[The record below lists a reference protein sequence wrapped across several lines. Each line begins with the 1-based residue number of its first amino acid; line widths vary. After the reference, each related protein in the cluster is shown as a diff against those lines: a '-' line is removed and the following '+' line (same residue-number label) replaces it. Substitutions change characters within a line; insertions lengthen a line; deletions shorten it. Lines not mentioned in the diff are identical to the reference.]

1 MELRLNP
8 LTGIQKDV
16 VDVRDVPEEQSVRFD
31 ALASATYRR
40 FWLGSIAS
48 VGSTQLYFIAMAW
61 LVFELSNSPLD
72 LGLLGA
78 ATAVPNILAT
88 LIGGLVADRVN
99 RRTILIL
106 TTGISTVLMLLLAA
120 LDATGLVRVW
130 HVLLISGLLG
140 LVQGFD
146 FPARSSIFPSLIEPK
161 QMLSAVALNSI
172 LWQGSRMIFP
182 AIGGILIALTDTSL
196 IFVLCGLGF
205 ITMLMVLCW
214 LEVVQV
220 IQTKADTWYE
230 FKEGLRF
237 VLHNRLFLTLIL
249 LTWISMFFGTSYIQI
264 MPIFADIFQSGER
277 GYGLL
282 ISATGVGSVAGNLFI
297 SRFQQSRRLGLM
309 MLSCAALAPFSLI
322 GFSLVAGT
330 LANVAGA
337 FWLASLFAVMTAA
350 FSSVFLV
357 SSMTV
362 LQLKVPDKLRGRVM
376 GIHSI
381 TWSMIALG
389 GLIAGALAS
398 KFSAPVAVVI
408 GAVIVL
414 SSVIWVTI
422 RKLELL
428 NLNVHQL

>member
-1 MELRLNP
+1 M
-8 LTGIQKDV
+8 
-16 VDVRDVPEEQSVRFD
+16 RFD
-31 ALASATYRR
+31 ALASSTYRR

-161 QMLSAVALNSI
+161 QMLSAVSLNSI

-182 AIGGILIALTDTSL
+182 AIGGILITLTDTSL

-220 IQTKADTWYE
+220 IQAKADPWHE

-264 MPIFADIFQSGER
+264 MPIFADILQSGER

-428 NLNVHQL
+428 NLNVHKL

>member
-1 MELRLNP
+1 M
-8 LTGIQKDV
+8 
-16 VDVRDVPEEQSVRFD
+16 RFD

-220 IQTKADTWYE
+220 IQAKADPWHE

-237 VLHNRLFLTLIL
+237 VLHNRLFLPLIL

-264 MPIFADIFQSGER
+264 MPIFADILQSGER

>member
-1 MELRLNP
+1 M
-8 LTGIQKDV
+8 
-16 VDVRDVPEEQSVRFD
+16 RFD

-220 IQTKADTWYE
+220 IQAKADPWHE

-237 VLHNRLFLTLIL
+237 VLHHRLFLTLIL

-264 MPIFADIFQSGER
+264 MPIFADILQSGER

-330 LANVAGA
+330 LANVAGT

>member
-1 MELRLNP
+1 M
-8 LTGIQKDV
+8 
-16 VDVRDVPEEQSVRFD
+16 RFD
-31 ALASATYRR
+31 ALASAPYRR

-220 IQTKADTWYE
+220 IQAKADPWHE

-237 VLHNRLFLTLIL
+237 VLHHRLFLTLIL

-264 MPIFADIFQSGER
+264 MPIFADILQSGER

-422 RKLELL
+422 KKLELL

>member
-1 MELRLNP
+1 M
-8 LTGIQKDV
+8 
-16 VDVRDVPEEQSVRFD
+16 RFD
-31 ALASATYRR
+31 ALASAPYRR

-88 LIGGLVADRVN
+88 LIGGLFADRVN
-99 RRTILIL
+99 RRTILII
-106 TTGISTVLMLLLAA
+106 TTGTSTMLLLLLAA
-120 LDATGLVRVW
+120 LDATGFVLVW

-161 QMLSAVALNSI
+161 QMLSAVALNSL

-237 VLHNRLFLTLIL
+237 VLHHRLFLTLIL

-264 MPIFADIFQSGER
+264 MPIFADILQSGER

-309 MLSCAALAPFSLI
+309 MLSCAVLSPFSLI
-322 GFSLVAGT
+322 GFSLVAAT
-330 LANVAGA
+330 LANVVGA
-337 FWLASLFAVMTAA
+337 FWLASLFAAMTAA

-362 LQLKVPDKLRGRVM
+362 LQIKVPDKLRGRVM

-389 GLIAGALAS
+389 GLMAGALAS

-414 SSVIWVTI
+414 SSVIWITI
-422 RKLELL
+422 RQLELL
-428 NLNVHQL
+428 NLNVSQL

>member
-1 MELRLNP
+1 M
-8 LTGIQKDV
+8 
-16 VDVRDVPEEQSVRFD
+16 RFD

-48 VGSTQLYFIAMAW
+48 IGSTQLYFIAMAW

-220 IQTKADTWYE
+220 IQTKADPWHE

-237 VLHNRLFLTLIL
+237 VLHHRMFLTLIL

-264 MPIFADIFQSGER
+264 MPIFADILQSGER

>member
-1 MELRLNP
+1 M
-8 LTGIQKDV
+8 
-16 VDVRDVPEEQSVRFD
+16 RFD
-31 ALASATYRR
+31 ALASAPYRR

-106 TTGISTVLMLLLAA
+106 TTGISTVLMLILAA

-182 AIGGILIALTDTSL
+182 AIGGILITLTDTSL

-220 IQTKADTWYE
+220 IQAKADPWHE

-237 VLHNRLFLTLIL
+237 VLHHRLFLTLIL

-264 MPIFADIFQSGER
+264 MPIFADILQSGER

>member
-1 MELRLNP
+1 
-8 LTGIQKDV
+8 
-16 VDVRDVPEEQSVRFD
+16 
-31 ALASATYRR
+31 
-40 FWLGSIAS
+40 
-48 VGSTQLYFIAMAW
+48 MAW
-61 LVFELSNSPLD
+61 LVFEHSNSPLD

-220 IQTKADTWYE
+220 IQAKAGPWHE
-230 FKEGLRF
+230 FKEGVIF
-237 VLHNRLFLTLIL
+237 VLQHRLFMTLIL
-249 LTWISMFFGTSYIQI
+249 LTWISMFFGTSCIQI
-264 MPIFADIFQSGER
+264 MPIFADILQSGER

>member
-1 MELRLNP
+1 M
-8 LTGIQKDV
+8 
-16 VDVRDVPEEQSVRFD
+16 RFD
-31 ALASATYRR
+31 ALASAPYRR

-205 ITMLMVLCW
+205 ITMLIVLCW

-220 IQTKADTWYE
+220 IQAKADPWHE

-237 VLHNRLFLTLIL
+237 VLHHRLFLTLIL

-264 MPIFADIFQSGER
+264 MPIFADILQSGER

-428 NLNVHQL
+428 NFNVHQL

>member
-1 MELRLNP
+1 
-8 LTGIQKDV
+8 
-16 VDVRDVPEEQSVRFD
+16 VRFD
-31 ALASATYRR
+31 ALASAPYRR

-220 IQTKADTWYE
+220 IQAKADPWHE

-237 VLHNRLFLTLIL
+237 VLHHRLFLTLIL

-264 MPIFADIFQSGER
+264 MPIFADILQSGER

-414 SSVIWVTI
+414 SSVIWITI
-422 RKLELL
+422 RQLELL
-428 NLNVHQL
+428 NLNVRQL

>member
-1 MELRLNP
+1 M
-8 LTGIQKDV
+8 
-16 VDVRDVPEEQSVRFD
+16 RFD
-31 ALASATYRR
+31 ALASAPYRR

-220 IQTKADTWYE
+220 IQAKTDPWNE

-264 MPIFADIFQSGER
+264 MPIFADILQSGER

>member
-1 MELRLNP
+1 M
-8 LTGIQKDV
+8 
-16 VDVRDVPEEQSVRFD
+16 RFD
-31 ALASATYRR
+31 ALASAPYRR

-220 IQTKADTWYE
+220 IQTKADPWHE

-237 VLHNRLFLTLIL
+237 VLHHRLFLTLIL

-264 MPIFADIFQSGER
+264 MPIFADILQSGER

>member
-1 MELRLNP
+1 M
-8 LTGIQKDV
+8 
-16 VDVRDVPEEQSVRFD
+16 RFD
-31 ALASATYRR
+31 ALASAPYRR

-120 LDATGLVRVW
+120 LDATGFVLVW

-220 IQTKADTWYE
+220 IQAKADPWHE

-237 VLHNRLFLTLIL
+237 VLHHRLFLTLIL

-264 MPIFADIFQSGER
+264 MPIFADILQSGER

>member
-1 MELRLNP
+1 M
-8 LTGIQKDV
+8 
-16 VDVRDVPEEQSVRFD
+16 RFD
-31 ALASATYRR
+31 ALASAPYRR

-220 IQTKADTWYE
+220 IQAKADPWHE
-230 FKEGLRF
+230 FKEGFIF
-237 VLHNRLFLTLIL
+237 VLHHRLFMTLIL

-264 MPIFADIFQSGER
+264 MPIFADILQSGER

>member
-1 MELRLNP
+1 M
-8 LTGIQKDV
+8 
-16 VDVRDVPEEQSVRFD
+16 RFD
-31 ALASATYRR
+31 ALASAPYRR

-48 VGSTQLYFIAMAW
+48 VGSTQLNFIAMAW

-99 RRTILIL
+99 RRKILIL
-106 TTGISTVLMLLLAA
+106 TTGTSTVLLLLLAA

-220 IQTKADTWYE
+220 IQAKADPWHE

-237 VLHNRLFLTLIL
+237 VLHHRLFLTLIL

-264 MPIFADIFQSGER
+264 MPIFADILQSGER

>member
-1 MELRLNP
+1 M
-8 LTGIQKDV
+8 
-16 VDVRDVPEEQSVRFD
+16 RFD

-220 IQTKADTWYE
+220 IQAKADPWHE

-237 VLHNRLFLTLIL
+237 VLHHRLFLTLIL

-264 MPIFADIFQSGER
+264 MPIFADILQSGER

-428 NLNVHQL
+428 NLNIHQL

>member
-1 MELRLNP
+1 M
-8 LTGIQKDV
+8 
-16 VDVRDVPEEQSVRFD
+16 RFD
-31 ALASATYRR
+31 ALASAPYRR

-214 LEVVQV
+214 LEVVLV
-220 IQTKADTWYE
+220 FQTKAGPWHE

-237 VLHNRLFLTLIL
+237 VLHHRLFLTLIL

-264 MPIFADIFQSGER
+264 MPIFADILQSGER

>member
-1 MELRLNP
+1 M
-8 LTGIQKDV
+8 
-16 VDVRDVPEEQSVRFD
+16 RFD
-31 ALASATYRR
+31 ALVSATYRR

-48 VGSTQLYFIAMAW
+48 IGSTQLYFIAMAW

-106 TTGISTVLMLLLAA
+106 TTGISTVLMLLWAA

-161 QMLSAVALNSI
+161 QMLSAVALNSL

-220 IQTKADTWYE
+220 IQTKAEPWHE

-237 VLHNRLFLTLIL
+237 VLHHRLFLTLIL

-264 MPIFADIFQSGER
+264 MPIFADILQSGER

>member
-1 MELRLNP
+1 M
-8 LTGIQKDV
+8 
-16 VDVRDVPEEQSVRFD
+16 RFD
-31 ALASATYRR
+31 ALASAPYRR

-220 IQTKADTWYE
+220 IQAKADPWHE

-237 VLHNRLFLTLIL
+237 VLHHRLFLTLIL

-264 MPIFADIFQSGER
+264 MPIFADILQSGER

-362 LQLKVPDKLRGRVM
+362 LQIKVPDKLRGRVM

>member
-1 MELRLNP
+1 M
-8 LTGIQKDV
+8 
-16 VDVRDVPEEQSVRFD
+16 RFD

-120 LDATGLVRVW
+120 LDATELVRVW

-220 IQTKADTWYE
+220 IQAKADPWHE

-237 VLHNRLFLTLIL
+237 VLHHRLFLTLIL

-264 MPIFADIFQSGER
+264 MPIFADILQSGER

>member
-1 MELRLNP
+1 M
-8 LTGIQKDV
+8 
-16 VDVRDVPEEQSVRFD
+16 RFD
-31 ALASATYRR
+31 ALASAPYRR

-120 LDATGLVRVW
+120 LDATELVRVW

-205 ITMLMVLCW
+205 ITMLMVLYW

-220 IQTKADTWYE
+220 IQAKADPWHE

-237 VLHNRLFLTLIL
+237 VLHHRLFLTLIL

-264 MPIFADIFQSGER
+264 MPIFADILQSGER

-389 GLIAGALAS
+389 GLIAGAMAS

>member
-1 MELRLNP
+1 M
-8 LTGIQKDV
+8 
-16 VDVRDVPEEQSVRFD
+16 RFD
-31 ALASATYRR
+31 ALASAPYRR

-130 HVLLISGLLG
+130 HLLLISGLLG

-220 IQTKADTWYE
+220 IQAKTDPWNE

-264 MPIFADIFQSGER
+264 MPIFADILQSGER

>member
-1 MELRLNP
+1 M
-8 LTGIQKDV
+8 
-16 VDVRDVPEEQSVRFD
+16 RFD
-31 ALASATYRR
+31 ALASAPYRR

-106 TTGISTVLMLLLAA
+106 TTGISTMLLLLLAA
-120 LDATGLVRVW
+120 LDATGFVLVW

-220 IQTKADTWYE
+220 IQANADPWHE

-237 VLHNRLFLTLIL
+237 VLHHRLFLTLIL

-264 MPIFADIFQSGER
+264 MPIFADILQSGER

-414 SSVIWVTI
+414 SSVIWITI
-422 RKLELL
+422 RQLELL
-428 NLNVHQL
+428 NLNVRQL

>member
-1 MELRLNP
+1 M
-8 LTGIQKDV
+8 
-16 VDVRDVPEEQSVRFD
+16 RDVQEKQSVRFD
-31 ALASATYRR
+31 ALASAPYRL

-120 LDATGLVRVW
+120 LDVTGLVRVW

-214 LEVVQV
+214 LEVVQA
-220 IQTKADTWYE
+220 IHAKTDHLHE
-230 FKEGLRF
+230 SKEGLRF

-264 MPIFADIFQSGER
+264 MPIFADILQSGER

>member
-1 MELRLNP
+1 M
-8 LTGIQKDV
+8 
-16 VDVRDVPEEQSVRFD
+16 RFD
-31 ALASATYRR
+31 ALASAPYRR

-88 LIGGLVADRVN
+88 LIGGLFADRVN
-99 RRTILIL
+99 RRTILIF
-106 TTGISTVLMLLLAA
+106 TTGISTMLLLLLAA
-120 LDATGLVRVW
+120 LDATGFVLVW

-220 IQTKADTWYE
+220 IQAKADPWHE

-237 VLHNRLFLTLIL
+237 VLHHRLFLILIL

-264 MPIFADIFQSGER
+264 MPIFADILQSGER

-414 SSVIWVTI
+414 SSVICVTI

-428 NLNVHQL
+428 NLNIHQL

>member
-1 MELRLNP
+1 M
-8 LTGIQKDV
+8 
-16 VDVRDVPEEQSVRFD
+16 RFD
-31 ALASATYRR
+31 ALASAPYRR

-78 ATAVPNILAT
+78 ATAIPNILAT

-220 IQTKADTWYE
+220 IQAKADPWHE

-237 VLHNRLFLTLIL
+237 VLHHRLFLTLIL

-264 MPIFADIFQSGER
+264 MPIFADILQSGER

>member
-1 MELRLNP
+1 M
-8 LTGIQKDV
+8 
-16 VDVRDVPEEQSVRFD
+16 RFD
-31 ALASATYRR
+31 ALASAPYRR

-237 VLHNRLFLTLIL
+237 VLHHRLFLTLIL

-264 MPIFADIFQSGER
+264 MPIFADILQSGER

>member
-1 MELRLNP
+1 
-8 LTGIQKDV
+8 
-16 VDVRDVPEEQSVRFD
+16 VRFD
-31 ALASATYRR
+31 ALASAPYRR

-130 HVLLISGLLG
+130 HVFLISGLLG

-220 IQTKADTWYE
+220 IQAKADPWHE

-237 VLHNRLFLTLIL
+237 VLHHRLFLTLIL

-264 MPIFADIFQSGER
+264 MPIFADILQSGER

>member
-1 MELRLNP
+1 M
-8 LTGIQKDV
+8 
-16 VDVRDVPEEQSVRFD
+16 RFD
-31 ALASATYRR
+31 ALASAPYRR

-220 IQTKADTWYE
+220 IQAKADPWHE

-237 VLHNRLFLTLIL
+237 VLHHHLFLTLIL

-264 MPIFADIFQSGER
+264 MPIFADILQSGER

-282 ISATGVGSVAGNLFI
+282 ISATGAGSVAGNLFI

>member
-1 MELRLNP
+1 M
-8 LTGIQKDV
+8 
-16 VDVRDVPEEQSVRFD
+16 RFD
-31 ALASATYRR
+31 ALASAPYRR

-220 IQTKADTWYE
+220 IQAKADPWHE

-237 VLHNRLFLTLIL
+237 VLHHRLFLTLIL

-264 MPIFADIFQSGER
+264 MPIFADILQSGER

-414 SSVIWVTI
+414 SSVICVTI

>member
-1 MELRLNP
+1 M
-8 LTGIQKDV
+8 
-16 VDVRDVPEEQSVRFD
+16 
-31 ALASATYRR
+31 
-40 FWLGSIAS
+40 
-48 VGSTQLYFIAMAW
+48 AMAW

-220 IQTKADTWYE
+220 IQAKTDPWNE

-237 VLHNRLFLTLIL
+237 VLHHRLFLTLIL

-264 MPIFADIFQSGER
+264 MPIFADILQSGER

>member
-1 MELRLNP
+1 M
-8 LTGIQKDV
+8 
-16 VDVRDVPEEQSVRFD
+16 RFD

-48 VGSTQLYFIAMAW
+48 VGSTQLYFIAMVW

-220 IQTKADTWYE
+220 IQAKADPWHE

-237 VLHNRLFLTLIL
+237 VLHHRLFLTLIL

-264 MPIFADIFQSGER
+264 MPIFADILQSGER